1 MDTHS
6 LAHVHRGAGLA
17 FQVCDTRQSWLVTC
31 KNIEGHGFCCFFF
44 CLLALLSLSGGAAMQ
59 TTLCYSVL
67 GHSIHA
73 GVPLELELVVKQAK
87 ADQSTC
93 LIGFL
98 DLALKMWDFQILPL
112 VGISTEEKYVTRQ
125 GFFE

>member
-1 MDTHS
+1 M
-6 LAHVHRGAGLA
+6 
-17 FQVCDTRQSWLVTC
+17 C
-31 KNIEGHGFCCFFF
+31 KNVEDPGFCCFLFF
-44 CLLALLSLSGGAAMQ
+44 CLLAFLSRSGGAGMQ
-59 TTLCYSVL
+59 TTPCYSML

-87 ADQSTC
+87 TDQSTC

-112 VGISTEEKYVTRQ
+112 VGISTEEKYVTR
-125 GFFE
+125 

>member
-6 LAHVHRGAGLA
+6 LAHVHRGAGLG

-31 KNIEGHGFCCFFF
+31 KNIEGYGFCCFLFL
-44 CLLALLSLSGGAAMQ
+44 CLLALLSCSGGAGMQ
-59 TTLCYSVL
+59 TTRCYSML
-67 GHSIHA
+67 GHSIHVD
-73 GVPLELELVVKQAK
+73 VPLELELVVKQAK

-98 DLALKMWDFQILPL
+98 DLALKKWDFQIFPL
-112 VGISTEEKYVTRQ
+112 VGISTEEKCVTR
-125 GFFE
+125 